1 MEGGTATMQR
11 PMYQSP
17 QPSGIVQR
25 GMTRGPPQEP
35 RGAPGSFPAQFDGKR
50 MRKAIHRKTI
60 DYNPSVIMYLQ
71 NRIYQR
77 DRRDRRALQ
86 PDALYASSLVPPS
99 ALLDKP
105 MNCVTTRF
113 VRTSTNKY
121 RCPIF
126 CLSWTPEGRRLVTGA
141 SSGEFTLWNGLT
153 FNFET
158 ILQAHDAAVRAMR
171 WSHNDLWM
179 VTADHAGYIKY
190 WQSNMNNVKMY
201 QGHKEPIRG
210 VSFCPTDSKFATCS
224 DDGTVRI
231 WDFLRCH
238 EEKILRGHGADVKC
252 LDWHPQKSLL
262 ASGSKDNQQPVKLWD
277 PRTGTSLATLHAHKH
292 TVMDLQW
299 NRNGNW
305 MLTASRDHLL
315 KLFDIRN
322 LKAEL
327 QTFKGHKKEATSIGW
342 HPIHESLFA
351 TGGSDGSLMFWLVGC
366 DREVGSMEEAH
377 EGMVWS
383 LHWHPGGH
391 ILVSGSNDHSTKFWT
406 RNRPGDEMRDKY
418 NLNNLPTGV
427 EQELLEY
434 TNQEPQSMPSLPGMG
449 LEHGLPEHL
458 RPKDEVDDEIPNI
471 PGLDWNMD
479 SPFFKQMEL
488 NKLPQRKI
496 PYARPVPKSF
506 EKAWQGK
513 EAPVAF
519 D

>member
-1 MEGGTATMQR
+1 
-11 PMYQSP
+11 
-17 QPSGIVQR
+17 
-25 GMTRGPPQEP
+25 
-35 RGAPGSFPAQFDGKR
+35 

-496 PYARPVPKSF
+496 PKL
-506 EKAWQGK
+506 
-513 EAPVAF
+513 
-519 D
+519 